1 VKRTNT
7 VKLIVDK
14 EGHEKLKGLG
24 ITTAKCWD
32 EVNWLRMQQFKEG
45 RRADFAKT
53 EKEVYGRY
61 KRALKVNA
69 QRVARKNAEAWLV
82 VDTR

>member
-14 EGHEKLKGLG
+14 EAHEKMRELG

-53 EKEVYGRY
+53 EKRY
-61 KRALKVNA
+61 MGGTNA
-69 QRVARKNAEAWLV
+69 R
-82 VDTR
+82 